1 MHKTLPLNF
10 YVDKYSGIINI
21 ISAFILNPVKNPI
34 YQITRNKGKAK
45 IINIKILIDMQV
57 ISIVRRVIL
66 YWALH
71 LAILSPGRQT
81 SGIRAFPFHG
91 WTIGAA

>member
-21 ISAFILNPVKNPI
+21 ISALLKPSQKTPFIKLLEIKA
-34 YQITRNKGKAK
+34 KAK

-57 ISIVRRVIL
+57 ISIVGQWSYTGPSTLQSSVQEGKHQAL
-66 YWALH
+66 GHFHFTGGQWA
-71 LAILSPGRQT
+71 A
-81 SGIRAFPFHG
+81 
-91 WTIGAA
+91 